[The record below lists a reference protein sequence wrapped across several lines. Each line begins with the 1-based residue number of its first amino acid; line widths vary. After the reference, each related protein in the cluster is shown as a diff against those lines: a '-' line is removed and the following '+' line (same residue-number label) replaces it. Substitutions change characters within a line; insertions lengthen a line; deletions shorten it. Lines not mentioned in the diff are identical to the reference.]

1 MPEILSR
8 QWLPVKQSS
17 THQPTHTNQPTNQ
30 PTPINQHQ
38 STNQPTNPHQSTNQL
53 TTQLTIHQHSNQ
65 QRR

>member
-38 STNQPTNPHQSTNQL
+38 STNQPTNTHQSTNQL
-53 TTQLTIHQHSNQ
+53 TNQLTIHQHSNQ